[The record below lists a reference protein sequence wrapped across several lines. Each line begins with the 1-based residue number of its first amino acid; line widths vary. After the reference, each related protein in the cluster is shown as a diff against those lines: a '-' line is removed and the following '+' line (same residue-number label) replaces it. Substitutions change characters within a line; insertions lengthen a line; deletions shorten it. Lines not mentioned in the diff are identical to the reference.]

1 MMTRVIPVIMAQFA
15 EESAFLWHLRDQAV
29 AQPHYSLPTLLMLDD
44 RVEAHVDG
52 LRVAGEAGWQ
62 FARDQILGKGRPGEV
77 FAAGVLAFESDD
89 PAKVQQVLAVG
100 AAKPENL
107 RGLVSALGW
116 IDPDQ
121 AIRHIKPLLTSAEP
135 IFRRAGIA
143 AAATI
148 RRNPGPALADAFA
161 SDDPALKA
169 RALRA
174 AGELGVLDL
183 QNATRANLKAKAP
196 ACRYWA
202 AWSTALMNGNKD
214 AVAHL
219 QALAENNTP
228 FAEPAAQMAVRR
240 LPLRDARLWIK
251 KLALE
256 LGRTRVAIKAI
267 GALGDPDL
275 IPWLIDRMK
284 TPDSARVAGEAVSM
298 ITGVNIS
305 SDRLEGQKPEGFEAG
320 PNDNPADGNVDMDP
334 DENLTWPDPALA
346 LKWWS
351 GNKGNL
357 SKDTR
362 HLLGRPIDKESL
374 RHALKNGYQRQRAA
388 AALELAIL
396 NPGRPLFEVRAP
408 GRRQLRP
415 L

>member
-1 MMTRVIPVIMAQFA
+1 MKPKVIPEIMAQFA
-15 EESAFLWHLRDQAV
+15 EESAFLWLLRDRAV
-29 AQPHYSLPTLLMLDD
+29 AQPHYSLPTLIMLDD

-52 LRVAGEAGWQ
+52 LRVGGETGWQ
-62 FARDQILGKGRPGEV
+62 YAQDQLLGKGGPGEV
-77 FAAGVLAFESDD
+77 FAAAIIAFEGDD
-89 PAKVQQVLAVG
+89 PAKVQNVLTA
-100 AAKPENL
+100 ATAKPENI

-121 AIRHIKPLLTSAEP
+121 AVRHIKPLLTAAEP
-135 IFRRAGIA
+135 VFRRAGIA
-143 AAATI
+143 AAAVV

-183 QNATRANLKAKAP
+183 QNATRTNLKAKDP

-214 AVAHL
+214 AVAYL
-219 QALAENNTP
+219 QSLAENKTP
-228 FAEPAAQMAVRR
+228 HAEPAAQMAVRR
-240 LPLRDARLWIK
+240 LPFRDAKLWIK

-284 TPDSARVAGEAVSM
+284 TPKVARAAGEAVSM
-298 ITGVNIS
+298 ITGVHIS
-305 SDRLEGQKPEGFEAG
+305 YDNLEGRKPEGFEPG
-320 PNDNPADGNVDMDP
+320 PNDDPADENVDMDP
-334 DENLTWPDPALA
+334 DENLAWPDPALV
-346 LKWWS
+346 LKWWNGHKS
-351 GNKGNL
+351 NFA
-357 SKDTR
+357 KDVR
-362 HLLGRPIDKESL
+362 NLLGKPIDKESL

-408 GRRQLRP
+408 GYRQQRL